1 MITHRNCFYLF
12 YIIVGCLY
20 AQQPWVEGNL
30 KGLNRYHIEASAI
43 GLEHVISKA
52 EIKTYVESKL
62 IQYHVKVSQKEAYP
76 RLQVYVEEAVVKG
89 DSISQFLVELSVYD
103 FSATVDQVID
113 QFNYTDFQNGFQV
126 NKIYENQS
134 IGSAAPDQLKHSI
147 EQVIVFETDRFL
159 NQWRQDNPFK
169 KF

>member
-1 MITHRNCFYLF
+1 
-12 YIIVGCLY
+12 
-20 AQQPWVEGNL
+20 
-30 KGLNRYHIEASAI
+30 
-43 GLEHVISKA
+43 
-52 EIKTYVESKL
+52 
-62 IQYHVKVSQKEAYP
+62 
-76 RLQVYVEEAVVKG
+76 
-89 DSISQFLVELSVYD
+89 VELSVYD

-113 QFNYTDFQNGFQV
+113 QFNYTDFQKGFQV